1 MASEKLK
8 GLLNDAI
15 AAELSA
21 IIQYM
26 WQHVLVIGKE
36 SAAISDVFEK
46 ISIEEMKHAEAIAE
60 RLDYLGGVPTT
71 KPTPIEV
78 GETLEEMLQN
88 DVAAEEG
95 AIKMYRGIVE
105 MAEAEKDYTTRELFL
120 DILADEEDHHNTFT
134 TLQGK

>member
-36 SAAISDVFEK
+36 SAAIGDVFEK

-71 KPTPIEV
+71 KPTPIQV
-78 GETLEEMLQN
+78 GEALEEMLEN

-105 MAEAEKDYTTRELFL
+105 MAEEEKDYTTRELFL

-134 TLQGK
+134 TLLGK